1 MAEVKT
7 APVSKPVSKA
17 AAKTTKPKPTVQ
29 AKPELTASLD
39 RLVQPFLN
47 TARPGNAP
55 LSGQKNTAALSGLWK
70 NSVQT
75 KLKVGQPGDKY
86 EQEADAVA
94 DKVVSSPKPDIS
106 KQPEEDKLN
115 QKPMLQFST
124 EPEEEVQTSLEEEP
138 ELQKQADEEPEIQ
151 AQPAEEDEIQ
161 ASTEPD
167 GIQAMGGDG
176 AVSPDFESKLS
187 TAKSGGSPLPQSTI
201 SQVEPH
207 VNADLS
213 GVRVHT
219 DSNAAQLN
227 QSLGAQA
234 FANQN
239 HIFFNE
245 GKYNPGTTAGDH
257 LIAHEATHTVQQG
270 ASLKKKPVE
279 EEAPDE
285 LQMATDEAA
294 NETKQAA
301 TAPPSAA
308 PPADASPNAN
318 TATGGSDSGSGTNGI
333 QNTGQAPA
341 NDNGSAQTNNVS
353 ANPPAN
359 SGSGDA
365 LAQQPQEDLQ
375 KENPITQR
383 AASYKEEEVA
393 EVKALG
399 MEGNSE
405 QAMASFTGAGASQV
419 AMAFPTMGDTL
430 NQKLGA
436 EKQTA
441 ATEAPKLTAGTTGV
455 KDQKSKK
462 ANEPGGG
469 KSADLKDGITEA
481 EPGQQQLEPHQEGAP
496 LPTYKEDKRL
506 DEGKPAKEESG
517 GFFSWLFDKFKNLMG
532 GINTQDKGLNTQAGA
547 APKLDTKGKAN
558 PQRAEN
564 QSKEGKDQVNKEKQE
579 AANEINNNPG
589 QQNVQPLFFE
599 EPKEVVI
606 DATLQ
611 STATTSEDQ
620 SMADFVH
627 LPLPES
633 VRTQTDLDL
642 APRMEKTLAKPR
654 QETKAAAQ
662 KRDTEKQAAIN
673 DKQAEVEKMNKDAE
687 KEQQNLVNENRQAI
701 AAEQKRG
708 VDEAET
714 QMNAFST
721 EADKEK
727 GRANKD
733 VNERIKND
741 QAEGE
746 KKLKAAEG
754 EAATK
759 KKEGEDQA
767 KAEKEAAK
775 KNSKDKSWWG
785 KFKDAVSSAVS
796 WVTEKIGK
804 IFDAIRKAV
813 KFIIDKAKKAALA
826 LIEAGRKWII
836 DKLDKF
842 GSWLKEKANKYL
854 KHFPALRKRVNAFI
868 DKTVDGA
875 KKLVNKVAD
884 GLKKGVEA
892 LADALGKAINSVL
905 SAFEGVLTAAVQF
918 AGAMLKGD
926 FAEALKIAFMATCK
940 VAGIDPNPILNFIN
954 KAGETIGL
962 IFKNPAAFFGNVA
975 GGVKLGIDQFVK
987 NIKKHLISGLI
998 SWLTGAMSDVPI
1010 QLPEKFDLKGIF
1022 SLVMQILGLTYDR
1035 IRAKVV
1041 KRIGPKGEQVVS
1053 GMEKTFQFVKDLITK
1068 GPIALWERIK
1078 DKFNEIKEMAMEK
1091 IRNLVTIEVVKAGI
1105 KWLIGL
1111 LNPASAIVK
1120 AVLMLYDFVMF
1131 LIERKDQIVGF
1142 VTAIFDTVG
1151 PLARGQIKKAG
1162 NAVEG
1167 AMGRG
1172 VPVILGLLA
1181 NLAGLGGIGKSV
1193 SKVIKT
1199 IQKPVDKVVDP
1210 VINWLVDKGKKLGK
1224 KVKGAVSGG
1233 PKGIAIGAM
1242 KKAGASLQKVPKSA
1256 DKAEQTAQADLA
1268 RELKLANKGLPKKAG
1283 KVTGNITNKGK
1294 IIEDSK
1300 ATFKLS
1306 AGDETK
1312 VFVRKYAS
1320 QTEASAHSKLIK
1332 KVLTELDST
1341 ETGEDFKAILNNK
1354 KKTAR
1359 KLESEK
1365 KKELK
1370 KGVSLKVEIK
1380 NEKTV
1385 EKDEF
1390 IHWKADIKPNAS
1402 ENERKDEVEVPE
1414 TTLIINK
1421 GEPGAILQSPSYTGK
1436 SGAHTAKNS
1445 DSPKIGYVANV
1456 PTLFSENAIGQIH
1469 NRYEKDGFESIDDAK
1484 QRFALVIGLNDSQSL
1499 DQGEFSDQQS
1509 TMSGRANGYTS
1520 TNFPVAV
1527 HSFFWQPYW
1536 SEVDSKDTKKV
1547 VPKRHKLSYDQAKI
1561 KYEELKQDQGQGP
1574 AQLAAF
1580 KIAEDE
1586 NDRRGRRNNIPF
1598 GRVRDEIKN
1607 SSATSDYLALFRSPA
1622 FEQKYVH
1629 WGDADAQSLRAKTG
1643 GGAGASDEQTRALFA
1658 KDSQEVGQALFNRYD
1673 SIINSYSD
1681 DQKPLLIFGGVEF
1694 RIKLRENN
1702 IDPAQY
1708 ARVLAQELDNQVRK
1722 ALVGRHPNAV
1732 YPNDQNLLINATGSK
1747 VAFNIS
1753 SGSGRN
1759 EALNLRKGL
1768 LAKAEQSRVLKI
1780 HGDLSSRIV
1789 NNHDAII
1796 ATDDQAYKVGI
1807 KTSSP
1812 DQSIISPEQIHVD
1825 TRWFK
1830 GAFRGMTVYDI
1841 KQLFLQRQSHANFS
1855 DPRNWAN
1862 IFGNNLGLVYQPT
1875 FKEIIRVAQWL
1886 YPSPSELPDDLR
1898 GLFDVSSAHQKADT
1912 PAIDNAF
1919 ITKIMRLPNLAKPI
1933 SYENVLHELVSVYQ
1947 LGNLTQIQANPRE
1960 FHFGTNKTK
1969 EEKSVSWFIQREPQI
1984 KNLISMGIEQRR
1996 TVLDL
2001 LRTGVSS
2008 PTNQP

>member
-17 AAKTTKPKPTVQ
+17 AAKTSKPKPTVQ
-29 AKPELTASLD
+29 AKPEMTRSLD

-47 TARPGNAP
+47 TSRPGNTS
-55 LSGQKNTAALSGLWK
+55 LSDQKNTTALSGLWK

-106 KQPEEDKLN
+106 KQPEEDKLDP
-115 QKPMLQFST
+115 KPAVQLSI
-124 EPEEEVQTSLEEEP
+124 EPEEEVQASLEEEP
-138 ELQKQADEEPEIQ
+138 EIQKQADEEPEIQ
-151 AQPAEEDEIQ
+151 AAPAEEDEVQ
-161 ASTEPD
+161 ASTEPEA
-167 GIQAMGGDG
+167 IQAMGTDST
-176 AVSPDFESKLS
+176 VSPDFESKLS
-187 TAKSGGSPLPQSTI
+187 TAKSGGSPLSQSTI
-201 SQVEPH
+201 SRVEPH

-219 DSNAAQLN
+219 DSNAAELN
-227 QSLGAQA
+227 RSLGAQA

-270 ASLKKKPVE
+270 ASVKKKAAE

-285 LQMATDEAA
+285 LQMAPDESV
-294 NETKQAA
+294 NETKQTAA
-301 TAPPSAA
+301 APLPAA
-308 PPADASPNAN
+308 PPADAIPNAN
-318 TATGGSDSGSGTNGI
+318 TDAGNSNARPGTSGTQVNA
-333 QNTGQAPA
+333 QASS
-341 NDNGSAQTNNVS
+341 NDSSTAQTNNTV
-353 ANPPAN
+353 ANPPAGS
-359 SGSGDA
+359 SGGDA
-365 LAQQPQEDLQ
+365 LAPRPQEDLQ

-383 AASYKEEEVA
+383 AASYKEEEVT

-441 ATEAPKLTAGTTGV
+441 AIEAPKLTAGTTGV
-455 KDQKSKK
+455 KDQKSQK
-462 ANEPGGG
+462 AAEPGGG

-579 AANEINNNPG
+579 AAKEINNNPG

-611 STATTSEDQ
+611 STATTGQDQ
-620 SMADFVH
+620 SMTDFVH

-633 VRTQTDLDL
+633 VRTQADLDL

-687 KEQQNLVNENRQAI
+687 NEQQNLVNENRQAI

-727 GRANKD
+727 ARANKD
-733 VNERIKND
+733 VNDRIKND

-975 GGVKLGIDQFVK
+975 GGVKLGINQFTK

-1010 QLPEKFDLKGIF
+1010 QLPAKFDLKGVF
-1022 SLVMQILGLTYDR
+1022 SLVMQILGLTYQR

-1053 GMEKTFQFVKDLITK
+1053 GMEKTFQFVKDLVTK
-1068 GPIALWERIK
+1068 GPIVIWERIK

-1105 KWLIGL
+1105 KWIIGL

-1120 AVLMLYDFVMF
+1120 AVIMLYDFVMF
-1131 LIERKDQIVGF
+1131 LIERKDQIIGF
-1142 VTAIFDTVG
+1142 VTAVFDTVG

-1210 VINWLVDKGKKLGK
+1210 VIGWLVKQGKKLYGKGKAGVKKAKEAIKNLGK
-1224 KVKGAVSGG
+1224 KIKISFKQGKESHSLYFKTSGNKKTLMRASTPEPLKSYTDRLAARINALPTTDKRKPELQRIIGNALAARRELEAAKNRDTKSSRNPNETIRQPKYASWDDKLGDKMNQLMLEMTQHLAKIPADLAEGTDNEGNSLAEEGMLARPKSTPIDYRKQHQTPAFKDAANPDKGLAATSTDGEMAIVDTLSMDLGSNVGSGATYSSPLYSALNRLRGMSVVPGHLINHHVGGSGTKKENLAPISKSANGAMAQGQEEDLNRKILTENKVVKYKVFVIWSPSPRTDGHYLLDNKMPSKILSSLQEKSFDEKKHANLLKDRPSEYIKAKQNPGNWLPKGSAKSYSVPIAPFTTPAGSTLTDVQLRLLQTLRGG
-1233 PKGIAIGAM
+1233 PLTDSQVSIALP
-1242 KKAGASLQKVPKSA
+1242 AGASVSPGTL
-1256 DKAEQTAQADLA
+1256 AQL
-1268 RELKLANKGLPKKAG
+1268 
-1283 KVTGNITNKGK
+1283 
-1294 IIEDSK
+1294 
-1300 ATFKLS
+1300 
-1306 AGDETK
+1306 
-1312 VFVRKYAS
+1312 
-1320 QTEASAHSKLIK
+1320 
-1332 KVLTELDST
+1332 
-1341 ETGEDFKAILNNK
+1341 
-1354 KKTAR
+1354 
-1359 KLESEK
+1359 
-1365 KKELK
+1365 
-1370 KGVSLKVEIK
+1370 
-1380 NEKTV
+1380 
-1385 EKDEF
+1385 
-1390 IHWKADIKPNAS
+1390 
-1402 ENERKDEVEVPE
+1402 
-1414 TTLIINK
+1414 
-1421 GEPGAILQSPSYTGK
+1421 
-1436 SGAHTAKNS
+1436 
-1445 DSPKIGYVANV
+1445 
-1456 PTLFSENAIGQIH
+1456 
-1469 NRYEKDGFESIDDAK
+1469 EKDGFIETIQAPDPGGSTTIVYKVTDGSIDVNSLGLRSANHK
-1484 QRFALVIGLNDSQSL
+1484 TLLSTLQGSLNTGMSVAELSEKTGIKVGTVRAALKSLVANDKVPLQETTRVKDISHRKL
-1499 DQGEFSDQQS
+1499 TPE
-1509 TMSGRANGYTS
+1509 GRA
-1520 TNFPVAV
+1520 
-1527 HSFFWQPYW
+1527 
-1536 SEVDSKDTKKV
+1536 
-1547 VPKRHKLSYDQAKI
+1547 KI
-1561 KYEELKQDQGQGP
+1561 
-1574 AQLAAF
+1574 
-1580 KIAEDE
+1580 
-1586 NDRRGRRNNIPF
+1586 
-1598 GRVRDEIKN
+1598 
-1607 SSATSDYLALFRSPA
+1607 
-1622 FEQKYVH
+1622 
-1629 WGDADAQSLRAKTG
+1629 
-1643 GGAGASDEQTRALFA
+1643 
-1658 KDSQEVGQALFNRYD
+1658 
-1673 SIINSYSD
+1673 
-1681 DQKPLLIFGGVEF
+1681 
-1694 RIKLRENN
+1694 
-1702 IDPAQY
+1702 
-1708 ARVLAQELDNQVRK
+1708 
-1722 ALVGRHPNAV
+1722 
-1732 YPNDQNLLINATGSK
+1732 
-1747 VAFNIS
+1747 
-1753 SGSGRN
+1753 
-1759 EALNLRKGL
+1759 
-1768 LAKAEQSRVLKI
+1768 
-1780 HGDLSSRIV
+1780 
-1789 NNHDAII
+1789 
-1796 ATDDQAYKVGI
+1796 
-1807 KTSSP
+1807 
-1812 DQSIISPEQIHVD
+1812 
-1825 TRWFK
+1825 
-1830 GAFRGMTVYDI
+1830 
-1841 KQLFLQRQSHANFS
+1841 
-1855 DPRNWAN
+1855 
-1862 IFGNNLGLVYQPT
+1862 
-1875 FKEIIRVAQWL
+1875 
-1886 YPSPSELPDDLR
+1886 
-1898 GLFDVSSAHQKADT
+1898 
-1912 PAIDNAF
+1912 
-1919 ITKIMRLPNLAKPI
+1919 
-1933 SYENVLHELVSVYQ
+1933 
-1947 LGNLTQIQANPRE
+1947 
-1960 FHFGTNKTK
+1960 
-1969 EEKSVSWFIQREPQI
+1969 
-1984 KNLISMGIEQRR
+1984 
-1996 TVLDL
+1996 
-2001 LRTGVSS
+2001 
-2008 PTNQP
+2008 